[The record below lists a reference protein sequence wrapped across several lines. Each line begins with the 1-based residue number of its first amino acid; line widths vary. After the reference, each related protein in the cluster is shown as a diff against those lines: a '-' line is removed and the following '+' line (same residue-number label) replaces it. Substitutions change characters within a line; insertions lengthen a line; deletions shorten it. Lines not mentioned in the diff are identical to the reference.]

1 MNKVPVITIDGP
13 TASGKGTIAH
23 CIATHLGF
31 EVLDSG
37 ALYRISALH
46 ALEQGITADD
56 VVGLVRI
63 ASTLQVRFVGD
74 AILSQES
81 DLRIGDLMIHAP
93 PSVTHQSE
101 RDISGLIRQEAVGNF
116 ASQIASTPAVRAALI
131 DMQRQFAVL
140 PGLVADGRDMGT
152 TIFPDAPIKFFL
164 TASAEA
170 RAQRRYE
177 QLMNQ
182 GIAVKIEDLVADLQA
197 RDARDTQRSI
207 SPLKPAPDAILIDS
221 TAMTVSQVVSE
232 MMQSIQFVIV

>member
-1 MNKVPVITIDGP
+1 
-13 TASGKGTIAH
+13 
-23 CIATHLGF
+23 
-31 EVLDSG
+31 
-37 ALYRISALH
+37 
-46 ALEQGITADD
+46 
-56 VVGLVRI
+56 
-63 ASTLQVRFVGD
+63 
-74 AILSQES
+74 
-81 DLRIGDLMIHAP
+81 
-93 PSVTHQSE
+93 
-101 RDISGLIRQEAVGNF
+101 LIRQEAVGNF
-116 ASQIASTPAVRAALI
+116 ASQIASIPAVRAALI

-221 TAMTVSQVVSE
+221 TTMTVSQVVSE
-232 MMQSIQFVIV
+232 MMQSIQSVIV